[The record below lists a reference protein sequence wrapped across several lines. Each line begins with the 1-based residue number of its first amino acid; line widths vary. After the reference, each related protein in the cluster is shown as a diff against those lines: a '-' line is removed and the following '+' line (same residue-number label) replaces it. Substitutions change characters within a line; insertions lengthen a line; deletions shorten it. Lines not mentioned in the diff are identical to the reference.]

1 MKNKPLLKFRS
12 LGKHGMKCVT
22 LQSLSPSFI
31 LLFNFLADGVKIT
44 FKELRVDWGRFSF
57 KMAGKHY
64 LHCQLKASL
73 EAR

>member
-12 LGKHGMKCVT
+12 LGKRSMKCVT
-22 LQSLSPSFI
+22 LFPLFHPV
-31 LLFNFLADGVKIT
+31 FNFLANGVKIT
-44 FKELRVDWGRFSF
+44 FKEFKVGWGRFSF

-64 LHCQLKASL
+64 LHCQLKALL